1 MAHPVIFADRS
12 SLRSL
17 GTPPT
22 SPDWNVGG
30 DIEIGVTGPGALSI
44 EGGGTVTTTVG
55 VLGLTSASTGTAMV
69 TGLGSTWTNSDVLIV
84 GVQGSGTLIIEEGGA
99 VSNTDAYI
107 GHASGAGTATVT
119 GAGSVWAN
127 SDSLYIGATWS
138 RDMRNTMAFA
148 VISYLVILFAVSPQA
163 AADAFF
169 EFLLGDGKKSTRWGA
184 AVRHPLPR

>member
-1 MAHPVIFADRS
+1 MDVRTVVSGHVHMTASGTYRGIPFSNFAGNPYSIEPTLQSPSGNLRRS
-12 SLRSL
+12 LVPAFPL

-69 TGLGSTWTNSDVLIV
+69 TDPGSTWSNSDVLIV

-107 GHASGAGTATVT
+107 GHASVAGTATVT

-127 SDSLYIGATWS
+127 SEAWTLSG
-138 RDMRNTMAFA
+138 R
-148 VISYLVILFAVSPQA
+148 P
-163 AADAFF
+163 
-169 EFLLGDGKKSTRWGA
+169 
-184 AVRHPLPR
+184 